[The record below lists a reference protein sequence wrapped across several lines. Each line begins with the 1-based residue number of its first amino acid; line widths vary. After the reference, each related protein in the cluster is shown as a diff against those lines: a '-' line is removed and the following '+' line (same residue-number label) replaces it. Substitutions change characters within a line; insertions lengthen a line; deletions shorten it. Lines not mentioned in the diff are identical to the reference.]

1 KASRTGCRETP
12 SCRAISASE
21 RGSPGLSCN
30 CTIAW
35 RRMAKTR
42 LLTVEGFSICAGASE
57 AIDVILDS
65 PILPYY
71 HFLSRC
77 LGGRLIAARPQ
88 GGNMLIKTFA
98 AALAAGIVVSL
109 STPVLSA
116 DYTLSINTALA
127 TSDPL
132 YRGLEAFRDN
142 VAAASNGALEVK
154 LFPNSQLGADEDVLE
169 QARAGAPV
177 AVVVDGGRL
186 AAFVNEFGVL
196 GAPYLAS
203 GYDGIRKVVVSDQF
217 ETWVQKLHD
226 ASGHQVLSFNWWQ
239 GERHLWTKNE
249 VNVPADLNGNR
260 MRTPGAPVW
269 VETVTAMGAV
279 PTPMPFAE
287 VYSALEQN
295 VIDSVEA
302 QLPAG
307 LGANLQEVTSVLTKT
322 GHINLITGLVTSG
335 PWFDSLPEELQ
346 TVLRE
351 EALKA
356 GDIASYGTQDALAQI
371 AADLVAAGMT
381 VNEIDVT
388 PFREATA
395 GVYEKL
401 GYGALRDELQAIA
414 AQ

>member
-1 KASRTGCRETP
+1 MKFTP
-12 SCRAISASE
+12 
-21 RGSPGLSCN
+21 L
-30 CTIAW
+30 
-35 RRMAKTR
+35 
-42 LLTVEGFSICAGASE
+42 
-57 AIDVILDS
+57 
-65 PILPYY
+65 
-71 HFLSRC
+71 
-77 LGGRLIAARPQ
+77 
-88 GGNMLIKTFA
+88 A
-98 AALAAGIVVSL
+98 AALAAGLIISY
-109 STPVLSA
+109 SAPVLSA
-116 DYTLSINTALA
+116 DYTLSVNTALA

-132 YRGLEAFRDN
+132 YKGLEAFRDN
-142 VAAASNGALEVK
+142 VATASNGAIEVK
-154 LFPNSQLGADEDVLE
+154 LFPNSQLGPDEDVLE

-203 GYDGIRKVVVSDQF
+203 GYDGIRKVVVSDAF
-217 ETWVQKLHD
+217 EEWVQKLHD
-226 ASGHQVLSFNWWQ
+226 TSGHQVLSFNWWQ
-239 GERHLWTKNE
+239 GERHLRTKMP
-249 VNVPADLNGNR
+249 VNTPADLAGNR

-287 VYSALEQN
+287 VYAALEQN

-307 LGANLQEVTSVLTKT
+307 QGAKLNEVTSVLTKT

-335 PWFDSLPEELQ
+335 PWFDSLPAELQ

-371 AADLVAAGMT
+371 EADLVAAGMT

-388 PFREATA
+388 PFKDATA

-401 GYGALRDELQAIA
+401 GYGALRDQLQAIA